1 MGATLITG
9 ITGGLAQH
17 VAKLLLDRGDDVIG
31 VDYRELRAMPTGLE
45 RMQLHRASYNKTA
58 IEDVFRKHPID
69 VVLHLGRV
77 GNLSEEMGKRFDLNV
92 MGTQKVM
99 DLCVRHRVSTLV
111 VLSTFHV
118 YGAHPRNHT
127 PIYEDDPLRAG
138 TEFPQIGDAIQLDG
152 MAATWT
158 FRHPE
163 VRTVV
168 LRPTNVVG
176 PNISNTMSGVLRLPF
191 VPYLAGFNPMTQFIH
206 EQDLASAIVSARD
219 GRGRGVYNVAGG
231 SAVPWRT
238 ALSLCDARIFPLP
251 SSLAAA
257 YVGLVTPF
265 PRYLVNFLKFPCVI
279 SDAAF
284 RRDFGWESRI
294 DVRTTLTTAVAQA
307 RAAQRGRG

>member
-1 MGATLITG
+1 MTTLITG
-9 ITGGLAQH
+9 ITGGLAQR
-17 VAKLLLDRGDDVIG
+17 VARTLLDRGDDVAG
-31 VDYRELRAMPTGLE
+31 VDYRALEAPPAGLE
-45 RMQLHRASYNKTA
+45 RMHVHRASYNKTA
-58 IEDVFRKHPID
+58 IEDVFRRHPID

-92 MGTQKVM
+92 MGTQKLM
-99 DLCVRHRVSTLV
+99 DLCVRHGASTLV

-176 PNISNTMSGVLRLPF
+176 PSISNTMSGVLRLPI
-191 VPYLAGFNPMTQFIH
+191 VPHLAGFNPMTQFIH
-206 EQDLASAIVSARD
+206 EEDLASAIVSARD
-219 GRGRGVYNVAGG
+219 GDQRGVYNLAGG

-238 ALSLCDARIFPLP
+238 ALELCEARTFPLP
-251 SSLAAA
+251 SSLASA
-257 YVGLVTPF
+257 YVGLVTGF
-265 PRYLVNFLKFPCVI
+265 PRYLVNFFKYPCVI

-284 RRDFGWESRI
+284 RRDFRWQSRV
-294 DVRTTLTTAVAQA
+294 DVRTTLATTVAEA
-307 RAAQRGRG
+307 RAAQRRRR